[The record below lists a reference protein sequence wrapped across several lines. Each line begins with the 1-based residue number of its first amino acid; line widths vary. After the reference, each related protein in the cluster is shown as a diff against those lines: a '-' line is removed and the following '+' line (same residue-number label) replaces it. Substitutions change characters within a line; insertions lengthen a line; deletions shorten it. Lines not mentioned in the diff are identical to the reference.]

1 MKNTADIKDEY
12 RDSITGGGN
21 EAWLKEMYDIQQK
34 QLSSSYVFIDMNI
47 KRFQYMNNKYGR
59 AHADRALKHL
69 YDITSQF
76 LSEQEYIARICADD
90 YNLLLHY
97 DTMEAMFEKF
107 LIPFVDAVFDDPD
120 PLFFHNIYLSFGFY
134 FLE

>member
-21 EAWLKEMYDIQQK
+21 EAWLKEMYDTQQK
-34 QLSSSYVFIDMNI
+34 QQSSSYVFIDMNI

-69 YDITSQF
+69 YDITSHFFQ
-76 LSEQEYIARICADD
+76 SRNISQESVLMITICFYIMTPWKLCLK
-90 YNLLLHY
+90 N
-97 DTMEAMFEKF
+97 F
-107 LIPFVDAVFDDPD
+107 
-120 PLFFHNIYLSFGFY
+120 
-134 FLE
+134 

>member
-1 MKNTADIKDEY
+1 MKNIADIKDEY

-21 EAWLKEMYDIQQK
+21 EAWLKEMYDTQQK

-59 AHADRALKHL
+59 THADHALKHL

-97 DTMEAMFEKF
+97 DTMKAMFEKF
-107 LIPFVDAVFDDPD
+107 SD
-120 PLFFHNIYLSFGFY
+120 SFCRCCIR
-134 FLE
+134 